1 MGAHDSISTTACY
14 LVIMTI
20 ASCKKKA
27 CKFPKFTMAS
37 HSFFSAE
44 MQACPGWGCITC
56 LFPMY
61 LFASTSV
68 GNGWEKY
75 VSRFSKLA
83 KN

>member
-37 HSFFSAE
+37 HIFSV
-44 MQACPGWGCITC
+44 QKC
-56 LFPMY
+56 
-61 LFASTSV
+61 
-68 GNGWEKY
+68 
-75 VSRFSKLA
+75 KLA
-83 KN
+83 LGGDASHVFSQCICLLLHLLEMVGKNMFQDFQN